1 VPLKDLTEQQKKR
14 LQRLRAE
21 IQIDKITVSF
31 SIEDRDLQ
39 GRKMSAFY
47 ASTASRG
54 HVSTEAQSDQGWS
67 LEDTRIVSC
76 VVSKEVVI
84 ATYRDAVRRHI
95 MSSETAKRELAA
107 ILPGYDENIR
117 KLLEK

>member
-1 VPLKDLTEQQKKR
+1 VSLKGLTEPQQKR

-39 GRKMSAFY
+39 GRKLSAFY

-54 HVSTEAQSDQGWS
+54 HTSPEAPSAQGWS
-67 LEDTRIVSC
+67 LEDTRLVSC
-76 VVSKEVVI
+76 MVSKEVVI
-84 ATYRDAVRRHI
+84 ATYRDAVRRRI
-95 MSSETAKRELAA
+95 LSSETAKKELAA
-107 ILPGYDENIR
+107 ILPGYDDNIR